1 MNIILCYDYQSNKSD
16 ACLLETGQTRRSD
29 MESNRQENLVSKCV
43 IIHCDTDV
51 THLHLAK
58 RGLTSVPDLSRFCM
72 LRCVW
77 LNDNKILEV
86 TRAPFNC
93 CLTELYLQNNDILSI
108 SGALRHLTCLRVLL
122 LFNNQIKCLEETVV
136 ELKNMQELHTLSLY
150 LNPFTEDPEYRL
162 YVLHHLQSV
171 QFLDTKEVQQV
182 ERRRALK
189 LFNAERQKVLDTI
202 AFGRRA
208 LPPPIGRKQ
217 TNALTKPV
225 NMSQGR
231 VQTVDLIYKTA
242 QRPSPSHSSPL

>member
-1 MNIILCYDYQSNKSD
+1 
-16 ACLLETGQTRRSD
+16 
-29 MESNRQENLVSKCV
+29 
-43 IIHCDTDV
+43 
-51 THLHLAK
+51 
-58 RGLTSVPDLSRFCM
+58 
-72 LRCVW
+72 
-77 LNDNKILEV
+77 
-86 TRAPFNC
+86 
-93 CLTELYLQNNDILSI
+93 
-108 SGALRHLTCLRVLL
+108 
-122 LFNNQIKCLEETVV
+122 
-136 ELKNMQELHTLSLY
+136 MQELHTLSLY

-225 NMSQGR
+225 GQHVSRKSTELVSTFLEYIFLMFNLQQR
-231 VQTVDLIYKTA
+231 VDFVCFL
-242 QRPSPSHSSPL
+242 